1 MSPTRQRAITFLN
14 RTTWGARPE
23 RDGRLR
29 FLPAADLG
37 VTVAERMLSF
47 TDIVGDEEEFFRTY
61 FSKKVLYRPRGITG
75 DPRQI
80 LSIADMDD
88 IVHQEGLRSS
98 LLRMLGNGVPA
109 TGEQI
114 TTRLE
119 MRREGTAIDD
129 AVDPGKIYAHFRA
142 GKTLIHGGLN
152 LTRPNLRALASSMTG
167 RLAAKSEV
175 VAFLTPAGQRG
186 AAHSDPTDVYIV
198 QLEGTKRWQIWPTPR
213 VRRAGD
219 DKDSFP
225 SLPAPDLDL
234 SLQPGDVL
242 YIPHSTP
249 HRAAAEGKVSLHLTV
264 VAGPRMWAHHLL
276 AAVQDILHNGPEF
289 WDTPYLDD
297 ASPQELASKIE
308 QLIVRLRTVDAAAE
322 LERARRDGRSFR
334 GVRQDALF
342 QEMAAAD
349 GIDADT
355 KLLAVDGAA
364 TFHQIADGTAT
375 VTILGNTVAM
385 PEAAAAALRSASTA
399 VPFPAGQF
407 LPGAGSRRALLAA
420 RQLLRLGALRI
431 AS

>member
-1 MSPTRQRAITFLN
+1 MSN
-14 RTTWGARPE
+14 C
-23 RDGRLR
+23 
-29 FLPAADLG
+29 
-37 VTVAERMLSF
+37 VLSF
-47 TDIVGDEEEFFRTY
+47 TDIVGDEAEFFHTY
-61 FSKKVLYRPRGITG
+61 FNKRVLYRPGGVTG

-88 IVHQEGLRSS
+88 IVHQEGMRSS

-109 TGEQI
+109 IGEQL
-114 TTRLE
+114 TSRLE
-119 MRREGTAIDD
+119 MRREGKTLDDAIDS
-129 AVDPGKIYAHFRA
+129 GRIYAHFRA

-152 LTRPNLRALASSMTG
+152 LTRPNLRTLARSMTD

-186 AAHSDPTDVYIV
+186 AAHSDPTDVYVV
-198 QLEGTKRWQIWPTPR
+198 QLEGTKRWQIWATPQ

-225 SLPAPDLDL
+225 SLPEPDLDL

-242 YIPHSTP
+242 YIPHGTP
-249 HRAAAEGKVSLHLTV
+249 HRAAAEESVSLHLTV

-276 AAVQDILHNGPEF
+276 SAVQDILHNGPEF

-297 ASPQELASKIE
+297 ASPEEMASKIE
-308 QLIVRLRTVDAAAE
+308 QLIGRLRTVDAAAE
-322 LERARRDGRSFR
+322 LERARREGRSFR
-334 GVRQDALF
+334 GVRQDVLF
-342 QEMAAAD
+342 QEMAAA
-349 GIDADT
+349 GSIDAET

-364 TFHQIADGTAT
+364 TFHEVADGTAK

-385 PEAAAAALRSASTA
+385 PEAAAAALRTASTA
-399 VPFPAGQF
+399 VPFPAGEF
-407 LPGAGSRRALLAA
+407 LPRADSRRALPVA

>member
-1 MSPTRQRAITFLN
+1 M
-14 RTTWGARPE
+14 GE
-23 RDGRLR
+23 RV
-29 FLPAADLG
+29 LG
-37 VTVAERMLSF
+37 F

-61 FSKKVLYRPRGITG
+61 FNKRVLYRPRGITG
-75 DPRQI
+75 DSRQI

-88 IVHQEGLRSS
+88 IVHQEGVRSS
-98 LLRMLGNGVPA
+98 LFRMLGNGVPA
-109 TGEQI
+109 IGEQL

-119 MRREGTAIDD
+119 MRREGKAIDN
-129 AVDPGKIYAHFRA
+129 AVDAGKIYAHFRA

-152 LTRPNLRALASSMTG
+152 LTRPNLRALARSMTD

-186 AAHSDPTDVYIV
+186 AVHSDPTDVYVV
-198 QLEGTKRWQIWPTPR
+198 QLEGTKRWQIWPTPQ

-225 SLPAPDLDL
+225 SLPDPVLDL
-234 SLQPGDVL
+234 SLQPGGVL

-249 HRAAAEGKVSLHLTV
+249 HRAAAEGSVSLHLTV

-276 AAVQDILHNGPEF
+276 SAVQDILHNGPEF

-297 ASPQELASKIE
+297 ASPEEMVSKIE
-308 QLIVRLRTVDAAAE
+308 QLIGRLRTVDAAAE

-334 GVRQDALF
+334 GVRQNALF
-342 QEMAAAD
+342 QEIAEAD
-349 GIDADT
+349 GIDSDT

-364 TFHQIADGTAT
+364 TFHEVAEGTAR
-375 VTILGNTVAM
+375 VTILGNTIAM

-399 VPFPAGQF
+399 VPFPASEF
-407 LPGAGSRRALLAA
+407 LPGADSRRALPVA
-420 RQLLRLGALRI
+420 RDLLRLGALRI